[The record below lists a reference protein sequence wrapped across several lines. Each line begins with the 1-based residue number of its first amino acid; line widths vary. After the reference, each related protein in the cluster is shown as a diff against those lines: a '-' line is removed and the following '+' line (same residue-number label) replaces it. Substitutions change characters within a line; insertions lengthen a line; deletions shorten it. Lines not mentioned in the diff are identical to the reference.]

1 MRLLI
6 RYFFKSLRA
15 VIGPLLL
22 LWEWLTPPKGIERP
36 ESEQQQVDAYT
47 RNLTLYQFLTCP
59 FCIRVRRVIKRQSLN
74 IETLDAQKNPVNR
87 QQLLEG
93 GGKIKVPCLKIV
105 DTQGETTWLYESAEI
120 IRHLEQSIPGAE
132 SPAHRP
138 APRPGV

>member
-6 RYFFKSLRA
+6 RYFFKLLRA
-15 VIGPLLL
+15 IIGPLLL
-22 LWEWLTPPKGIERP
+22 LWEWLTPPKGINRP
-36 ESEQQQVDAYT
+36 AHEQQQVDAYT

-87 QQLLEG
+87 QQLLDG

-105 DTQGETTWLYESAEI
+105 DTEGKTIWLYESSEI
-120 IRHLEQSIPGAE
+120 ISHLEGIIPAAE
-132 SPAHRP
+132 
-138 APRPGV
+138 